1 MNEQRLIRSMKCLTN
16 WLTNT
21 NVKSYPMNSPNNNTS
36 NNMAVGVFRPIIHS
50 PIAANTMHTNEKIEH
65 VIERLEDLLISKNNT
80 YGDSLQNPVRI
91 FSKLDR
97 MESISGRIDDKL
109 SRIAAVGVT
118 DQTKD
123 TLFDLMGYIVHLII
137 VFEDENI

>member
-1 MNEQRLIRSMKCLTN
+1 
-16 WLTNT
+16 
-21 NVKSYPMNSPNNNTS
+21 
-36 NNMAVGVFRPIIHS
+36 
-50 PIAANTMHTNEKIEH
+50 MHTNEKIEH

-109 SRIAAVGVT
+109 SRIAAVAVT

-123 TLFDLMGYIVHLII
+123 TSFDLMGSIVHLII
-137 VFEDENI
+137 VFEHENI

>member
-1 MNEQRLIRSMKCLTN
+1 MNVQRSNRSTN
-16 WLTNT
+16 CSINWSGNT
-21 NVKSYPMNSPNNNTS
+21 IAKFYRMNSQNNNTS
-36 NNMAVGVFRPIIHS
+36 NNTAVAVFRHTIHS
-50 PIAANTMHTNEKIEH
+50 PIQKNTMHTNEKIEH

>member
-1 MNEQRLIRSMKCLTN
+1 
-16 WLTNT
+16 
-21 NVKSYPMNSPNNNTS
+21 
-36 NNMAVGVFRPIIHS
+36 MAVGVFRPIIHS

-97 MESISGRIDDKL
+97 MDSISGRIDDKL
-109 SRIAAVGVT
+109 SRIAAVGIT
-118 DQTKD
+118 DETKD
-123 TLFDLMGYIVHLII
+123 TLFDLMRYIVHLII
-137 VFEDENI
+137 AFEDENI

>member
-1 MNEQRLIRSMKCLTN
+1 MS
-16 WLTNT
+16 
-21 NVKSYPMNSPNNNTS
+21 SPNNNTS
-36 NNMAVGVFRPIIHS
+36 TNTDVAVFHRTIHS
-50 PIAANTMHTNEKIEH
+50 PIQKSTMHTNEKIEH

-91 FSKLDR
+91 FSRLDR

-109 SRIAAVGVT
+109 SRIQAVGINE
-118 DQTKD
+118 DTKD

-137 VFEDENI
+137 AFEDENI

>member
-1 MNEQRLIRSMKCLTN
+1 MS
-16 WLTNT
+16 
-21 NVKSYPMNSPNNNTS
+21 SPNNNTS
-36 NNMAVGVFRPIIHS
+36 TNTDVAVFHRTIHS

-97 MESISGRIDDKL
+97 MDSISGRIDDKL
-109 SRIAAVGVT
+109 SRIAAVGIT
-118 DQTKD
+118 DETKD